1 MQLTNN
7 VKFYYS
13 VIIVNSQSK
22 PAKENWNFKVIISDV
37 NLTIVYNVEKNVLNF
52 WIIYPIK

>member
-37 NLTIVYNVEKNVLNF
+37 NLTIVYNVEKMC
-52 WIIYPIK
+52 